1 MPVDDIKEVQAQGS
15 LKRQDMLVGPDYS
28 YIIHLNLR
36 NTNYKMGNCKI
47 RNTLL
52 ATEPILYINIVCC
65 VGRVEIQID
74 I

>member
-36 NTNYKMGNCKI
+36 NTNYKMGDKI
-47 RNTLL
+47 RN
-52 ATEPILYINIVCC
+52 ATEHILYLNVVCC
-65 VGRVEIQID
+65 VGRVEIQIEM
-74 I
+74 